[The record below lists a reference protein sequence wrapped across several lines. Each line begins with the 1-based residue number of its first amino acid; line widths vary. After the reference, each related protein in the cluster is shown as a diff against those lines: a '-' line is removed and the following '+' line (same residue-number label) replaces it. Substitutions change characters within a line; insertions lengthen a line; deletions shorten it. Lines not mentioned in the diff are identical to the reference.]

1 MKKKNEK
8 RNGNI
13 KKKNHFTL
21 TQKNIHSFSHKFN
34 TKRTNKVFKNVN
46 TNTKFKYLVT
56 KADYNQ
62 NKKIRFKNIIEITTK
77 PTNQESSGR
86 CWIFAF
92 LNIMRIPMIKKY
104 NLPADFEFSQNYLF
118 FYDKLEKANYFFNY
132 IYDTKNIKVD
142 DFKNY
147 KIANLKVVAVLNNLI
162 SDGGNWNMF
171 YQLIKKYGIIP
182 KSNMDDHLH
191 SKNSKELRI
200 FLNEFLSKSA
210 KTIRTTTKSKNKV
223 IAELMDECYKI
234 LVIFLGEPPKKI
246 IWEYYESEKNNST
259 KANTKNKTKKV
270 KDKTGKANTMNK
282 TKNMSTKDDK
292 TSNDKTANNET
303 NDKQKYKAVYDIT
316 PQEFYEKFVP
326 YNVDD
331 KVALINYPCK
341 TIPFYKNYILE
352 NNSQILDHNEKRT
365 RNYYDKEKFLN
376 FPIDTIRNMVKK
388 SIDDDE
394 AVWCGVDIRKFISTE
409 KGFLDIKG
417 FNYNDV
423 FGFDNLMPKCSA
435 LNYKQSSARHAVII
449 KGYNYGK
456 GKTHGF
462 LVENSWGEKD
472 GFKGNYYMADN
483 WFENFVY
490 RVIVDKKYLS
500 TKELNTLKHKPVLLP
515 FWAPFNDLA

>member
-1 MKKKNEK
+1 
-8 RNGNI
+8 
-13 KKKNHFTL
+13 
-21 TQKNIHSFSHKFN
+21 
-34 TKRTNKVFKNVN
+34 
-46 TNTKFKYLVT
+46 
-56 KADYNQ
+56 
-62 NKKIRFKNIIEITTK
+62 
-77 PTNQESSGR
+77 
-86 CWIFAF
+86 
-92 LNIMRIPMIKKY
+92 
-104 NLPADFEFSQNYLF
+104 
-118 FYDKLEKANYFFNY
+118 
-132 IYDTKNIKVD
+132 
-142 DFKNY
+142 
-147 KIANLKVVAVLNNLI
+147 
-162 SDGGNWNMF
+162 
-171 YQLIKKYGIIP
+171 
-182 KSNMDDHLH
+182 MDD
-191 SKNSKELRI
+191 
-200 FLNEFLSKSA
+200 
-210 KTIRTTTKSKNKV
+210 
-223 IAELMDECYKI
+223 CYKI

-246 IWEYYESEKNNST
+246 TWEYYESEKT
-259 KANTKNKTKKV
+259 KGKSAKTNTKNKTKKA
-270 KDKTGKANTMNK
+270 KGKSAK
-282 TKNMSTKDDK
+282 TKNKSAKDDEK
-292 TSNDKTANNET
+292 DDEKDDDET
-303 NDKQKYKAVYDIT
+303 DNKQKYKAVYDIT

-352 NNSQILDHNEKRT
+352 NNPQILDHNEKRT
-365 RNYYDKEKFLN
+365 QNYYDKEKFLN
-376 FPIDTIRNMVKK
+376 FPIATIKNMVKK
-388 SIDDDE
+388 SIDDGE

-409 KGFLDIKG
+409 KGFLDVKG

-435 LNYKQSSARHAVII
+435 LNYKQSSSRHAVII